1 MVSKEAVPL
10 VSPFICLKLIAQE
23 LACGRSLGTI
33 LGYPG
38 ECSLLAQ
45 DKCYCCLTKFAV
57 FSVVQDRKNLLKEFT
72 NGKARVLVCTDIA
85 SRGID
90 STQVR
95 GLPTLT
101 LHCCY
106 QYTLLW
112 RRYTHTHTITHTHT
126 HTQVTH
132 VVLFDFPNTIVD
144 YLHRVGRT
152 GRVGSQAGCK
162 TTAFMTHKRD
172 IRLAWKI
179 KVNILLWKSCDPDND
194 LVMTAITCSP
204 K

>member
-1 MVSKEAVPL
+1 MVFCNTVPSCDWTTHHLKCNGIPVVKLHAGFSPMVSQVALPV
-10 VSPFICLKLIAQE
+10 VSPSIWLVMG
-23 LACGRSLGTI
+23 GRSLGTI
-33 LGYPG
+33 LGYLG

-45 DKCYCCLTKFAV
+45 CKCYCCPTKFAV

-126 HTQVTH
+126 HRSPTWCCLIFPTQ
-132 VVLFDFPNTIVD
+132 
-144 YLHRVGRT
+144 
-152 GRVGSQAGCK
+152 
-162 TTAFMTHKRD
+162 
-172 IRLAWKI
+172 
-179 KVNILLWKSCDPDND
+179 
-194 LVMTAITCSP
+194 
-204 K
+204 